1 MNPRTHTLLPL
12 VAIAGLA
19 LAASAGAVTVIAN
32 FTTDLL
38 ASGATGT
45 ARAEAYAGGIDFSN
59 PSSTWAQNITS
70 VAAPFTFRYNISGLG
85 IGLADEL
92 LITVDTVASSA
103 ALGPAAGNGLAVAGG
118 ANNDHWDPSDPN
130 LSFTIVV
137 EDASNNDITGSL
149 TIDLT
154 GVGLRWG
161 AGATATFAGQAI
173 TQSAALQ
180 GVDLPTGQ
188 TAETFITAS
197 RTGAVSLTQVQQL
210 RFEITAIPEPSVGLI
225 LSFAGLS
232 LLRRRR
238 SP

>member
-12 VAIAGLA
+12 AAIAGLA
-19 LAASAGAVTVIAN
+19 LAASAGAATVIAN
-32 FTTDLL
+32 FTTNLKADGS
-38 ASGATGT
+38 AGTTITTAYTGINFQN
-45 ARAEAYAGGIDFSN
+45 APAA
-59 PSSTWAQNITS
+59 WAQNVVPTS
-70 VAAPFTFRYNISGLG
+70 GSFTFSYDISGLG

-92 LITVDTVASSA
+92 LITVATLAPA
-103 ALGPAAGNGLAVAGG
+103 PNLTTAAGNGIAVFGG
-118 ANNDHWDPSDPN
+118 ANNSHWDPSDPS

-137 EDASNNDITGSL
+137 EDAGNNDITSSL

-154 GVGLRWG
+154 GVSMRWG

-173 TQSAALQ
+173 TQSATVQ

-188 TAETFITAS
+188 TAETSFTAS
-197 RTGAVSLTQVQQL
+197 RTGAVSLAQVQQL
-210 RFEITAIPEPSVGLI
+210 RFAIAAVPEPSVALI

-238 SP
+238 SA

>member
-12 VAIAGLA
+12 AALA
-19 LAASAGAVTVIAN
+19 LLTSQIQAATVIAN

-59 PSSTWAQNITS
+59 PSSAWAQNITS
-70 VAAPFTFRYNISGLG
+70 VGDPFTFRYNISGLG

-92 LITVDTVASSA
+92 LITVDTVGSSA
-103 ALGPAAGNGLAVAGG
+103 DLGPAAGNGIAVTGG
-118 ANNDHWDPSDPN
+118 ANNDHWDPSDPS

-161 AGATATFAGQAI
+161 AGATATFAGQGI
-173 TQSAALQ
+173 TQSATLQ
-180 GVDLPTGQ
+180 GVGLSTGQ

-197 RTGAVSLTQVQQL
+197 RTGSVSLVQVQQL
-210 RFEITAIPEPSVGLI
+210 RFEIAAVPEPSVALL
-225 LSFAGLS
+225 LSFAGLP

-238 SP
+238 EP